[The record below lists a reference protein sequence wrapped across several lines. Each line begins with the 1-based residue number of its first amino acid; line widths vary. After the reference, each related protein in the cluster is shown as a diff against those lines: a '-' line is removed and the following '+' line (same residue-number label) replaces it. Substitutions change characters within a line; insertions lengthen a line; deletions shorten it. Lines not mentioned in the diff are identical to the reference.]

1 MVVNM
6 VKKYAYSNIELTQDE
21 KVQLLEEIKYYFK
34 EERDE
39 NLGIIAS
46 ENLLEFFMNSMGKH
60 IYNKALD
67 DAKRWF
73 DQRMEN
79 VEADFYAIYK

>member
-1 MVVNM
+1 MA
-6 VKKYAYSNIELTQDE
+6 KKHTYTDIEITQEE
-21 KVQLLEEIKYYFK
+21 KQQLMEEIKYYFK

-39 NLGIIAS
+39 DLGILAS
-46 ENLLEFFMNSMGKH
+46 ENILEFFMNNLGKH

-79 VEADFYAIYK
+79 VEADYYAIYKR

>member
-1 MVVNM
+1 MA
-6 VKKYAYSNIELTQDE
+6 KKHTYTDIELTQEE
-21 KVQLLEEIKYYFK
+21 KQQLTEEIKYYFK

-39 NLGIIAS
+39 NLGILAT
-46 ENLLEFFMNSMGKH
+46 ENILEFFMNNLGKY

-67 DAKRWF
+67 DAKLWF

-79 VEADFYAIYK
+79 VEADFYAIYKS